1 MDIHSEDRLASE
13 AASTTGAVGDD
24 RATVDFDDINVTHRP
39 RRHDDDEEGSDVD
52 DDVESATS
60 AQAVENSKVA
70 GNAEEEKELP
80 SHACA

>member
-13 AASTTGAVGDD
+13 VASTVGAVGGD
-24 RATVDFDDINVTHRP
+24 RATVDFDDINVTHHP